1 MPLYKK
7 TLDKKSFKLLEYINS
22 NQNFRHFY
30 LAGGTSLS
38 LQIGHR
44 ESIDLDFF
52 THWPFSS
59 NLISKLNKPYDAIG
73 IHNNSIEAIVEDTKV
88 FFFYFAF
95 PRYKDLI
102 IINEIKFADPVDIG
116 LMKLLAL
123 QGRTTRKDII
133 DLYFI
138 DKEIIPL
145 ENLMELFQK
154 HYPKERFNQIDSIK
168 TLLDSETLELQPMPK
183 MLKKVKWCEIRDY
196 VVKKVIQGTTNTI
209 NLS

>member
-1 MPLYKK
+1 MQLFKQTFSK
-7 TLDKKSFKLLEYINS
+7 EGFTLLRDINAHPD
-22 NQNFRHFY
+22 FRSFY

-52 THWPFSS
+52 SQEEFPA
-59 NLISKLNKPYDAIG
+59 NLIDRLGKSYKALS
-73 IHNNSIEAIVEDTKV
+73 IHNNSIEVIIDGVKV

-95 PRYKDLI
+95 PRRNELKI
-102 IINEIKFADPVDIG
+102 IDEVRFADPIDIG

-145 ENLMELFQK
+145 DELLMIFQSF
-154 HYPKERFNQIDSIK
+154 YPKEKFNSVDSLK
-168 TLLDSETLELQPMPK
+168 LLLDNEALDSQPMPK
-183 MLKKVKWCEIRDY
+183 MIKKFDWNESKNY
-196 VVKKVIQGTTNTI
+196 VVEKLIKY
-209 NLS
+209 LSKSLLS